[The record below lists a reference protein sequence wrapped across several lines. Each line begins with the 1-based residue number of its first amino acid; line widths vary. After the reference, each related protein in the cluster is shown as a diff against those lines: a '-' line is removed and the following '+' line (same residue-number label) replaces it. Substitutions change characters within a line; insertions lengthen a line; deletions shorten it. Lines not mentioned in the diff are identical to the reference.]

1 MPRRE
6 DHPSPGELRREAKQD
21 DEHGGEIHGKRAS
34 NVAGGKKAAATRKEH
49 KSGSHRSR
57 SSSDED

>member
-6 DHPSPGELRREAKQD
+6 DNPGPEELRREAKRD
-21 DEHGGEIHGKRAS
+21 EEHGGDVHGKRAT

-49 KSGSHRSR
+49 KSGRSGR
-57 SSSDED
+57 SGSSED

>member
-6 DHPSPGELRREAKQD
+6 DDPNPGELRREAKQAE
-21 DEHGGEIHGKRAS
+21 EHGGEIHGKRAS
-34 NVAGGKKAAATRKEH
+34 NVAGGKKAAASRKEH

-57 SSSDED
+57 SGSHEE

>member
-6 DHPSPGELRREAKQD
+6 DNPSPEELRREASQI
-21 DEHGGEIHGKRAS
+21 EHSGKSEGGKNPR

-49 KSGSHRSR
+49 GTGRSGAKREH
-57 SSSDED
+57 